1 MPWLI
6 GIDEAGYG
14 PNLGP
19 LVMTAVACRVPL
31 ELAGGNLWKALRP
44 AVRRRAMADDDRFF
58 IDDSKRVFSQT
69 QGLHELEQAVLGTV
83 GYSVPEPAERAAS
96 TLAGLLRDLSPASE
110 AELRSEPWYDGTT
123 SLPLE
128 SPVERIRRGAERF
141 QRLCEKRQITWGLVR
156 SVVVC
161 PPRFNDMVD
170 RWGSKGAVLGLAMTE
185 LIRASRTPDASA
197 EPVAFVID
205 KHGGRNQYSAILQ
218 HAFEDAMVLAR
229 EEGAER
235 SHYEAIG
242 LERTVTVTFQPRAD
256 AGNFCVALASMVSKY
271 LRETLMHEF
280 NRFWQ
285 DKVPGVKPT
294 AGYPGDAQRFFDE
307 IRPAVRRL
315 GISEASL
322 WRQR

>member
-19 LVMTAVACRVPL
+19 LVMTAVACRVPE

-44 AVRRRAMADDDRFF
+44 AVRRKAKADDDRFF

-83 GYSVPEPAERAAS
+83 KYNVPEPADAAVP
-96 TLAGLLRDLSPASE
+96 TLASLLRDLSPASE
-110 AELRSEPWYDGTT
+110 TELGAEPWYDGTT
-123 SLPLE
+123 ALPLE

-141 QRLCEKRQITWGLVR
+141 HGLCRKREITWGIVR
-156 SVVVC
+156 SVVIC
-161 PPRFNDMVD
+161 APRFNEMVD

-185 LIRASRTPDASA
+185 LMRACLEPDDGA
-197 EPVAFVID
+197 EPVSFVID
-205 KHGGRNQYSAILQ
+205 KHGGRNQYSALLQ
-218 HAFEDAMVLAR
+218 HALEESMVLAR
-229 EEGAER
+229 EETANR
-235 SHYEAIG
+235 SHYEAVG
-242 LERTVTVTFQPRAD
+242 LKRNVTVTFTPRAD
-256 AGNFCVALASMVSKY
+256 SHNFCVALASMVSKY
-271 LRETLMHEF
+271 LREALMHEF

-285 DKVPGVKPT
+285 QKVPGVKPT

-307 IRPAVRRL
+307 IRPTVARL